1 MLKRFIKIATL
12 AMGIGYIYYCGIFDA
27 GISPAI
33 AATDN
38 KPAPNFKL
46 KDLDGKDVKL
56 SDYKGKVVIVDFWAT
71 WCVPCKKEI
80 PDFIELQKK
89 YKKQGFTFIGISVDE
104 DGAKVVKPFY
114 KDMKMNYPVL
124 LMDDKIQDQFG
135 GIRGY
140 PTTFLIDQN
149 GKIVKKY
156 FGTTE
161 KKVFEDDIKKLL
173 APTKKASKDMI

>member
-1 MLKRFIKIATL
+1 MIKRFIKIAVL
-12 AMGIGYIYYCGIFDA
+12 ILGIGFIYYYAIWDNGM
-27 GISPAI
+27 SPAM
-33 AATDN
+33 AAVEN

-46 KDLDGKDVKL
+46 KDIDGKDVKL

-80 PDFIELQKK
+80 PDFIDLQNK
-89 YKKQGFTFIGISVDE
+89 YEKQGFTFIGISVDE

-114 KDMKMNYPVL
+114 KEMKMNYPVL
-124 LMDDKIQDQFG
+124 LMDNKIQEQFG

-149 GKIVKKY
+149 GKIIKKY

-161 KKVFEDDIKKLL
+161 KKVFEDDIKSLL
-173 APTKKASKDMI
+173 AKQKNQSK

>member
-1 MLKRFIKIATL
+1 MIKRFIKIAVI
-12 AMGIGYIYYCGIFDA
+12 AIGIGFIYSYAIWDNA
-27 GISPAI
+27 VSPAM
-33 AATDN
+33 AAVEN

-46 KDLDGKDVKL
+46 KDIDGKDVKL

-80 PDFIELQKK
+80 PDFIDLQNK
-89 YKKQGFTFIGISVDE
+89 YKNQGFTFIGISVDE

-114 KDMKMNYPVL
+114 KEMKMNYPVV
-124 LMDDKIQDQFG
+124 LMDDKIQEQFG

-149 GKIVKKY
+149 GKIIKKY

-161 KKVFEDDIKKLL
+161 KKVFEDDIQSLL
-173 APTKKASKDMI
+173 AKQKSQGK